1 MCSRSGKAGS
11 SDWALPTLSPSP
23 TESQLGMNSGE
34 ADIQGGGAV
43 VRVNQS
49 GAYISA
55 GNHEERLQHAEVV
68 FELLSDLH
76 ILQPGG

>member
-1 MCSRSGKAGS
+1 M
-11 SDWALPTLSPSP
+11 
-23 TESQLGMNSGE
+23 
-34 ADIQGGGAV
+34 

-55 GNHEERLQHAEVV
+55 GNHEERLPHAEVV